1 MFKLLAYNVC
11 CGQGDFLCSREQ
23 ALFCI
28 AFNLNPVV
36 VSRNQV
42 GDYFVITKIIRV
54 VNVLVVYT
62 TQFNPAAAI
71 PILKCQFCEAEFFDV
86 VGGFKVDSNAGSIWT
101 VTAESYVVPCEQI
114 GGLRINAF
122 VKKNRSVSCGV
133 ADATP
138 VGIDRVSGAVSFA
151 AKALPAKILQSNRI
165 AARNRGMSFFIVISP
180 FILLTMIV
188 RFAPSFRLKH
198 LRSECR
204 NQSRC

>member
-1 MFKLLAYNVC
+1 M
-11 CGQGDFLCSREQ
+11 CSREQ

-42 GDYFVITKIIRV
+42 GDYFVIAKIIRV

-62 TQFNPAAAI
+62 AQFSPAAAI
-71 PILKCQFCEAEFFDV
+71 PILKCQFCEAEFFDI

-122 VKKNRSVSCGV
+122 VKKEQIGFMWGCGCN
-133 ADATP
+133 
-138 VGIDRVSGAVSFA
+138 SG
-151 AKALPAKILQSNRI
+151 
-165 AARNRGMSFFIVISP
+165 RNRPGFGGCLICRQSIACKNIAKQQNRCKKQGDEFF
-180 FILLTMIV
+180 
-188 RFAPSFRLKH
+188 H
-198 LRSECR
+198 CY
-204 NQSRC
+204 